1 MPIRLQPLLLALA
14 TVALMAGAVWTLP
27 GTSERGCQPMVGAVA
42 GCALPW

>member
-14 TVALMAGAVWTLP
+14 TFALMACAVWALP
-27 GTSERGCQPMVGAVA
+27 GASERSCQPMIGAVA